1 MDPVCPGYDPKTA
14 DQYMD
19 YFRRA
24 YQVGDRI
31 LGKLWEAADTETVV
45 GIVSDHGA
53 HPDIRVANIRKYL
66 YDKGFLVLKNG
77 AEGIDEDWAS
87 EEDIDWNKTRAY
99 LKATKGFDIYI
110 NAPPG
115 PEYGRI
121 ETELLTALR
130 TWIDE
135 GTGQTPI
142 AIAMPKRDA
151 YLVGQWGEQ
160 CGDVVFVWNHG
171 YVSGYLAQWKKIVDG
186 GSVGAPEVYGAH
198 HGGFL
203 STQNDISSTFATL
216 MLNGPGLKKG
226 YERPVEKFGYIHTA
240 DVVATLCR
248 IFNVTPPAQSQ
259 GAIAYDLFEG
269 HDMESHR

>member
-1 MDPVCPGYDPKTA
+1 MNYAHPSYKLKRLSIES
-14 DQYMD
+14 
-19 YFRRA
+19 YFMA
-24 YQVGDRI
+24 ENNNGKSE
-31 LGKLWEAADTETVV
+31 LAKKLWAAADKDTVV
-45 GIVSDHGA
+45 GIDSDHGA

-115 PEYGRI
+115 PEYDRI

-130 TWIDE
+130 TWVDE

-151 YLVGQWGEQ
+151 YLLGQWGDQ

-171 YVSGYLAQWKKIVDG
+171 YVSGYLAQW
-186 GSVGAPEVYGAH
+186 
-198 HGGFL
+198 
-203 STQNDISSTFATL
+203 
-216 MLNGPGLKKG
+216 
-226 YERPVEKFGYIHTA
+226 
-240 DVVATLCR
+240 
-248 IFNVTPPAQSQ
+248 
-259 GAIAYDLFEG
+259 
-269 HDMESHR
+269 